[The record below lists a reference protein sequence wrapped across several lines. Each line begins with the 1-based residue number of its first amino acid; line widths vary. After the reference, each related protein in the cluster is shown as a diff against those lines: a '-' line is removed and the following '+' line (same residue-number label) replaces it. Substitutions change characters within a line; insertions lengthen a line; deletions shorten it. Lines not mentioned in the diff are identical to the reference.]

1 MKVSGVLFT
10 AIFAFATVNSHYL
23 PDFGKGPLHEDIQYF
38 LDLIPMDKVAS
49 VVLEYAA
56 EDSEFQELLQY
67 FGSSQFKT
75 MVSEIETLYE
85 FHKFADYLEKNGVY
99 IYAELNKLNKII
111 GIPPFQ
117 QFSKKQITGGVKGL
131 FEDVKQLISY
141 DVIIRGYVY
150 KMRTSDAWRDFV
162 AQLKSQDNQKFV
174 DALYENRNYLSF
186 RAMLVNKGIDIILI
200 EDIIYTVLGI
210 EFPIFEMPKSKT
222 FASDELSRDIHDFL
236 NLVDENKIMN
246 IVMSYLEDDEVQ
258 RAIEYMYSE
267 AFHDLVRKVE
277 AMPEY
282 QNLVKYME
290 DSGLDMTKVISKIH
304 KLFGME
310 DYVPPKKF
318 SSMNTLSNLG
328 GLKALFNAVE
338 AALPLDKFTA
348 MYNEKMHTSPAF
360 QNFMQRLHS
369 NEFQTIVN
377 TVYQSPIFLEMR
389 QKVINDGVD
398 LVPIRDFIEKV
409 LGIHLPRVNSRAML
423 RAEIFASDE
432 LSRDIHDFL
441 NLVDENKIMN
451 IVMSY
456 LEDDEVQRAI
466 EYMYSEAFHD
476 LVRKVE
482 AMPEYQ
488 NLVKYMEDSG
498 LDMTKVISKIHKL
511 FGMEDYVPPKKFSSM
526 NTLSNLGGLKALFNA
541 VEAAL
546 PLDKFTAMYNEKMHT
561 SPAFQNFMQRLHS
574 NEFQSIVNMVYQ
586 SPIFLE
592 MRQKV
597 INDGVDLVPIRDFI
611 EKVLGIHLPRVNS
624 RAMLRAE
631 TFASDELS
639 RDIHDFLNLVD
650 ENKIMNIV
658 MSYLDDDEVQ
668 RAIEYMYSEAFHDL
682 VRKVEAMPEYQNLVK
697 YMEDS
702 GLDMRKVISKIHKL
716 FGMEDYV
723 PPMEFSSMNTLSN
736 LGGLKALFNAVE
748 AALPLDKF
756 TAMYNEK
763 MHTSPA
769 FQNFMQR
776 LHSNEFQTIV
786 NMVYQ
791 SPIFLEMR
799 QKVIND
805 GVDLVPIRDFIEKV
819 LGIHLPRVNFRA
831 MLRAE
836 TFASDEL
843 SRDIHDFLNLVD
855 ENKIMNIVMSYLD
868 DDEVQRA
875 IEYMYSE
882 AFHDLVR
889 KVEAMP
895 EYQNLVKYMEDSGL
909 DMRKVISKI
918 HKLFGMEDYVP
929 PMEFSSMNT
938 LSNLGGLKALFN
950 AVEAALPL
958 DKFTAMYNEKMHTS
972 PAFQNFMQRLH
983 SNEFQTIVNTVY
995 QSPIFLEMRQKV
1007 INDGVDL
1014 VPIRDFIE
1022 KVLGIHLPRVNFRA
1036 ML

>member
-1 MKVSGVLFT
+1 MIYLIDSVHSSNMMKFAAVLAVLAFASPLNAYLVPRTGNGALAAELQDFVNIIPLDDIVALLHEYMNQDSEMQAWLNYLQTNEFRNLVSGLESIPEFRDLLNYQQNAGLDAYYLANKVNDFLHLAKLVPPNRARRAVTGGIRGYLDQVEAMLPMEQLRALFRQKLANSKVFADFIHFLGSPTSQRLVDAACANPVFNNFLVKLQSYGVNLNKGRDFMENQLGLHVSCSMKVPVVLFT

-67 FGSSQFKT
+67 FSSSEFKT
-75 MVSEIETLYE
+75 MISEIETLYE

-141 DVIIRGYVY
+141 DAIIRGYVY

-162 AQLKSQDNQKFV
+162 AQLKSEDNQKFV
-174 DALYENRNYLSF
+174 DALYENRNYLRF
-186 RAMLVNKGIDIILI
+186 RAMLVKKGIDIILI

-222 FASDELSRDIHDFL
+222 VASDELSRDIHDFL

-282 QNLVKYME
+282 QNLVRYME
-290 DSGLDMTKVISKIH
+290 DSGLDMKKVISKIH

-310 DYVPPKKF
+310 DYVPPMEF

-369 NEFQTIVN
+369 DEFQRIVN

-409 LGIHLPRVNSRAML
+409 LGIHLPRVDSRAML

-488 NLVKYMEDSG
+488 NLVRYMEDSG
-498 LDMTKVISKIHKL
+498 LDMK
-511 FGMEDYVPPKKFSSM
+511 
-526 NTLSNLGGLKALFNA
+526 
-541 VEAAL
+541 
-546 PLDKFTAMYNEKMHT
+546 
-561 SPAFQNFMQRLHS
+561 
-574 NEFQSIVNMVYQ
+574 
-586 SPIFLE
+586 
-592 MRQKV
+592 
-597 INDGVDLVPIRDFI
+597 
-611 EKVLGIHLPRVNS
+611 
-624 RAMLRAE
+624 
-631 TFASDELS
+631 
-639 RDIHDFLNLVD
+639 
-650 ENKIMNIV
+650 
-658 MSYLDDDEVQ
+658 
-668 RAIEYMYSEAFHDL
+668 
-682 VRKVEAMPEYQNLVK
+682 
-697 YMEDS
+697 
-702 GLDMRKVISKIHKL
+702 KVISKIHKL

-776 LHSNEFQTIV
+776 LHSDEFQ
-786 NMVYQ
+786 
-791 SPIFLEMR
+791 R
-799 QKVIND
+799 
-805 GVDLVPIRDFIEKV
+805 
-819 LGIHLPRVNFRA
+819 
-831 MLRAE
+831 
-836 TFASDEL
+836 
-843 SRDIHDFLNLVD
+843 
-855 ENKIMNIVMSYLD
+855 
-868 DDEVQRA
+868 
-875 IEYMYSE
+875 
-882 AFHDLVR
+882 
-889 KVEAMP
+889 
-895 EYQNLVKYMEDSGL
+895 
-909 DMRKVISKI
+909 
-918 HKLFGMEDYVP
+918 
-929 PMEFSSMNT
+929 
-938 LSNLGGLKALFN
+938 
-950 AVEAALPL
+950 
-958 DKFTAMYNEKMHTS
+958 
-972 PAFQNFMQRLH
+972 
-983 SNEFQTIVNTVY
+983 IVNTVY

-1022 KVLGIHLPRVNFRA
+1022 KVLGIHLPRVNF
-1036 ML
+1036 LIFQLLKGTYH

>member
-1 MKVSGVLFT
+1 MKFAAVLAVLAFASPLNAYVVPRTGNGALAAELQDFADIIPLDDIVALLHEYVNQDSEMQAWFNYLQTNEFRNLVSDLESIPEFRDVLNYEQNAGLDAYYLANKINDFLHLSKLVPPNRVRRAVTGGIRGYLDQVEAMLPMEQIRALFRQKLANSKVFADFIHFLGSPTSQRLVDAVCAKPAFNNLLVKLQGYGVNLKKGRDFMENQLGLHVSCSVYTGARIMKSYHSLRYLDISIYLFEYVPVYIKKPSRQKIHEVLQSSHEATMKVPVVLFT

-67 FGSSQFKT
+67 FSTSQFKT
-75 MVSEIETLYE
+75 MVSEIESLYE
-85 FHKFADYLEKNGVY
+85 FHKFADYLERNGVY

-117 QFSKKQITGGVKGL
+117 QFSKTKITGGVKGL

-141 DVIIRGYVY
+141 DLIIRGYVY
-150 KMRTSDAWRDFV
+150 KMRTSDAWRDFI
-162 AQLKSQDNQKFV
+162 AQLKSEDNQKFV

-186 RAMLVNKGIDIILI
+186 RAMLVKKGIDIVLI

-210 EFPIFEMPKSKT
+210 EFPIFEMPKSET
-222 FASDELSRDIHDFL
+222 FASDELSKDIHDFL

-310 DYVPPKKF
+310 DYVPPMEL

-338 AALPLDKFTA
+338 NALPLDKFTA
-348 MYNEKMHTSPAF
+348 MYNEKMQTSPAF

-369 NEFQTIVN
+369 DEFQRIVN

-409 LGIHLPRVNSRAML
+409 LGIHLPRVNFRATL
-423 RAEIFASDE
+423 RAETFASDE
-432 LSRDIHDFL
+432 LSKDIHDFL

-488 NLVKYMEDSG
+488 DLVKYMEDSG

-511 FGMEDYVPPKKFSSM
+511 FGMEDYVPPMELSSM

-541 VEAAL
+541 VENAL
-546 PLDKFTAMYNEKMHT
+546 PLDKFTAMYNEKMQT

-574 NEFQSIVNMVYQ
+574 NEFQ
-586 SPIFLE
+586 
-592 MRQKV
+592 R
-597 INDGVDLVPIRDFI
+597 
-611 EKVLGIHLPRVNS
+611 
-624 RAMLRAE
+624 
-631 TFASDELS
+631 
-639 RDIHDFLNLVD
+639 
-650 ENKIMNIV
+650 
-658 MSYLDDDEVQ
+658 
-668 RAIEYMYSEAFHDL
+668 
-682 VRKVEAMPEYQNLVK
+682 
-697 YMEDS
+697 
-702 GLDMRKVISKIHKL
+702 
-716 FGMEDYV
+716 
-723 PPMEFSSMNTLSN
+723 
-736 LGGLKALFNAVE
+736 
-748 AALPLDKF
+748 
-756 TAMYNEK
+756 
-763 MHTSPA
+763 
-769 FQNFMQR
+769 
-776 LHSNEFQTIV
+776 
-786 NMVYQ
+786 
-791 SPIFLEMR
+791 
-799 QKVIND
+799 
-805 GVDLVPIRDFIEKV
+805 
-819 LGIHLPRVNFRA
+819 
-831 MLRAE
+831 
-836 TFASDEL
+836 
-843 SRDIHDFLNLVD
+843 
-855 ENKIMNIVMSYLD
+855 
-868 DDEVQRA
+868 
-875 IEYMYSE
+875 
-882 AFHDLVR
+882 
-889 KVEAMP
+889 
-895 EYQNLVKYMEDSGL
+895 
-909 DMRKVISKI
+909 
-918 HKLFGMEDYVP
+918 
-929 PMEFSSMNT
+929 
-938 LSNLGGLKALFN
+938 
-950 AVEAALPL
+950 
-958 DKFTAMYNEKMHTS
+958 
-972 PAFQNFMQRLH
+972 
-983 SNEFQTIVNTVY
+983 IVNTVY

-1022 KVLGIHLPRVNFRA
+1022 KVLGIHLPRVNF
-1036 ML
+1036 LVFQLLKGIYH

>member
-1 MKVSGVLFT
+1 MKLLPVLFT
-10 AIFAFATVNSHYL
+10 TLVALATASSHYQS
-23 PDFGKGPLHEDIQYF
+23 PN
-38 LDLIPMDKVAS
+38 S
-49 VVLEYAA
+49 R
-56 EDSEFQELLQY
+56 
-67 FGSSQFKT
+67 
-75 MVSEIETLYE
+75 
-85 FHKFADYLEKNGVY
+85 FH
-99 IYAELNKLNKII
+99 
-111 GIPPFQ
+111 
-117 QFSKKQITGGVKGL
+117 
-131 FEDVKQLISY
+131 
-141 DVIIRGYVY
+141 YV
-150 KMRTSDAWRDFV
+150 
-162 AQLKSQDNQKFV
+162 
-174 DALYENRNYLSF
+174 
-186 RAMLVNKGIDIILI
+186 AMLQAKN
-200 EDIIYTVLGI
+200 
-210 EFPIFEMPKSKT
+210 
-222 FASDELSRDIHDFL
+222 FASDELSKDIHDFL
-236 NLVDENKIMN
+236 NLVDEKKIMN

-290 DSGLDMTKVISKIH
+290 DSGLDMTRVINKIH

-310 DYVPPKKF
+310 DYVPPMEL

-338 AALPLDKFTA
+338 NALPLDKFTA

-409 LGIHLPRVNSRAML
+409 LGIHLPRVNFRAILQAKTFASDELSKDIHDFLNLVDENKIMNIVMSYLEDDEVQRAIEYMYSEAFHNLVRMVEAMPEYQDLVKYMEDSGLDMTKVISKIHKLFGMEDYVPPMELSSMNTLSNLGGLKALFNAVENALPLDKFTAMYNEKMHTSPAFQNFMQRLHSNEFQTIVNKVYQSPTFLDMRQKVINDGVDLVPIRDFIEKVLGIHLPRVNFRAML
-423 RAEIFASDE
+423 RAETFASDE
-432 LSRDIHDFL
+432 LSKDIHDFL

-498 LDMTKVISKIHKL
+498 LDMTRVISKIHKL
-511 FGMEDYVPPKKFSSM
+511 FGMEDYVPPMELSSM

-541 VEAAL
+541 VENAL

-574 NEFQSIVNMVYQ
+574 NEFQTIVNTVYQ

-611 EKVLGIHLPRVNS
+611 EKVLGIHLPRVNFL
-624 RAMLRAE
+624 AMLRAK

-639 RDIHDFLNLVD
+639 KDIHDFLNLVD

-658 MSYLDDDEVQ
+658 MSYLEDDEVQ

-702 GLDMRKVISKIHKL
+702 GLDMTRVISKIHKL

-723 PPMEFSSMNTLSN
+723 PPMELSSMNTLSN

-748 AALPLDKF
+748 
-756 TAMYNEK
+756 N
-763 MHTSPA
+763 
-769 FQNFMQR
+769 
-776 LHSNEFQTIV
+776 
-786 NMVYQ
+786 
-791 SPIFLEMR
+791 
-799 QKVIND
+799 
-805 GVDLVPIRDFIEKV
+805 
-819 LGIHLPRVNFRA
+819 
-831 MLRAE
+831 
-836 TFASDEL
+836 
-843 SRDIHDFLNLVD
+843 
-855 ENKIMNIVMSYLD
+855 
-868 DDEVQRA
+868 
-875 IEYMYSE
+875 
-882 AFHDLVR
+882 
-889 KVEAMP
+889 
-895 EYQNLVKYMEDSGL
+895 
-909 DMRKVISKI
+909 
-918 HKLFGMEDYVP
+918 
-929 PMEFSSMNT
+929 
-938 LSNLGGLKALFN
+938 
-950 AVEAALPL
+950 ALPL

>member
-369 NEFQTIVN
+369 DEFQRIVS

-409 LGIHLPRVNSRAML
+409 LGIRLPRV
-423 RAEIFASDE
+423 
-432 LSRDIHDFL
+432 DFL
-441 NLVDENKIMN
+441 VFQLLKGIYHWIM
-451 IVMSY
+451 
-456 LEDDEVQRAI
+456 L
-466 EYMYSEAFHD
+466 D
-476 LVRKVE
+476 LLK
-482 AMPEYQ
+482 
-488 NLVKYMEDSG
+488 
-498 LDMTKVISKIHKL
+498 LD
-511 FGMEDYVPPKKFSSM
+511 FFFCG
-526 NTLSNLGGLKALFNA
+526 
-541 VEAAL
+541 
-546 PLDKFTAMYNEKMHT
+546 
-561 SPAFQNFMQRLHS
+561 
-574 NEFQSIVNMVYQ
+574 
-586 SPIFLE
+586 
-592 MRQKV
+592 
-597 INDGVDLVPIRDFI
+597 
-611 EKVLGIHLPRVNS
+611 
-624 RAMLRAE
+624 
-631 TFASDELS
+631 
-639 RDIHDFLNLVD
+639 
-650 ENKIMNIV
+650 
-658 MSYLDDDEVQ
+658 
-668 RAIEYMYSEAFHDL
+668 
-682 VRKVEAMPEYQNLVK
+682 
-697 YMEDS
+697 
-702 GLDMRKVISKIHKL
+702 
-716 FGMEDYV
+716 
-723 PPMEFSSMNTLSN
+723 
-736 LGGLKALFNAVE
+736 
-748 AALPLDKF
+748 
-756 TAMYNEK
+756 
-763 MHTSPA
+763 
-769 FQNFMQR
+769 
-776 LHSNEFQTIV
+776 
-786 NMVYQ
+786 
-791 SPIFLEMR
+791 
-799 QKVIND
+799 
-805 GVDLVPIRDFIEKV
+805 
-819 LGIHLPRVNFRA
+819 
-831 MLRAE
+831 
-836 TFASDEL
+836 
-843 SRDIHDFLNLVD
+843 
-855 ENKIMNIVMSYLD
+855 
-868 DDEVQRA
+868 
-875 IEYMYSE
+875 
-882 AFHDLVR
+882 
-889 KVEAMP
+889 
-895 EYQNLVKYMEDSGL
+895 
-909 DMRKVISKI
+909 
-918 HKLFGMEDYVP
+918 
-929 PMEFSSMNT
+929 
-938 LSNLGGLKALFN
+938 
-950 AVEAALPL
+950 
-958 DKFTAMYNEKMHTS
+958 
-972 PAFQNFMQRLH
+972 
-983 SNEFQTIVNTVY
+983 
-995 QSPIFLEMRQKV
+995 
-1007 INDGVDL
+1007 
-1014 VPIRDFIE
+1014 
-1022 KVLGIHLPRVNFRA
+1022 
-1036 ML
+1036 

>member
-1 MKVSGVLFT
+1 MKLLLVLFT
-10 AIFAFATVNSHYL
+10 TLVAFATANSHYQS
-23 PDFGKGPLHEDIQYF
+23 PN
-38 LDLIPMDKVAS
+38 S
-49 VVLEYAA
+49 R
-56 EDSEFQELLQY
+56 
-67 FGSSQFKT
+67 
-75 MVSEIETLYE
+75 
-85 FHKFADYLEKNGVY
+85 FH
-99 IYAELNKLNKII
+99 
-111 GIPPFQ
+111 
-117 QFSKKQITGGVKGL
+117 
-131 FEDVKQLISY
+131 
-141 DVIIRGYVY
+141 YV
-150 KMRTSDAWRDFV
+150 
-162 AQLKSQDNQKFV
+162 
-174 DALYENRNYLSF
+174 
-186 RAMLVNKGIDIILI
+186 AMLQAKN
-200 EDIIYTVLGI
+200 
-210 EFPIFEMPKSKT
+210 

-282 QNLVKYME
+282 QNLVRYME
-290 DSGLDMTKVISKIH
+290 DSGLDMKKVISKIH

-310 DYVPPKKF
+310 DYVPPMEF

-369 NEFQTIVN
+369 DEFQRIVT

-409 LGIHLPRVNSRAML
+409 LGIHLPRVDSRAML

-488 NLVKYMEDSG
+488 NLVRYMEDSG
-498 LDMTKVISKIHKL
+498 LDMK
-511 FGMEDYVPPKKFSSM
+511 
-526 NTLSNLGGLKALFNA
+526 
-541 VEAAL
+541 
-546 PLDKFTAMYNEKMHT
+546 
-561 SPAFQNFMQRLHS
+561 
-574 NEFQSIVNMVYQ
+574 
-586 SPIFLE
+586 
-592 MRQKV
+592 
-597 INDGVDLVPIRDFI
+597 
-611 EKVLGIHLPRVNS
+611 
-624 RAMLRAE
+624 
-631 TFASDELS
+631 
-639 RDIHDFLNLVD
+639 
-650 ENKIMNIV
+650 
-658 MSYLDDDEVQ
+658 
-668 RAIEYMYSEAFHDL
+668 
-682 VRKVEAMPEYQNLVK
+682 
-697 YMEDS
+697 
-702 GLDMRKVISKIHKL
+702 KVISKIHKL

-776 LHSNEFQTIV
+776 LHSDEFQRIV
-786 NMVYQ
+786 TTVYQ

-819 LGIHLPRVNFRA
+819 LGIHLPRVDSRA

-836 TFASDEL
+836 IFASDEL

-855 ENKIMNIVMSYLD
+855 ENKIMNIVMSYLE

-895 EYQNLVKYMEDSGL
+895 EYQNLVRYMEDSGL
-909 DMRKVISKI
+909 DMKKVISKI

-983 SNEFQTIVNTVY
+983 SDEFQRIVTTVY

-1022 KVLGIHLPRVNFRA
+1022 KVLGIHLPRVDSRA
-1036 ML
+1036 MLRAEIFASDELSRDIHDFLNLVDENKIMNIVMSYLEDDEVQRAIEYMYSEAFHDLVRKVEAMPEYQNLVRYMEDSGLDMKKVISKIHKLFGMEDYVPPMEFSSMNTLSNLGGLKALFNAVEAALPLDKFTAMYNEKMHTSPAFQNFMQRLHSDEFQRIVTTVYQSPIFLEMRQKVINDGVDLVPIRDFIEKVLGIHLPRVDSRAML